1 MEQQGIVETIYLDM
15 NYKEYENRVIKDYLR
30 DNADRILESLRLTH
44 RALSGTLIKDI
55 PVGLCGQLSVWMIQE
70 DYERF
75 KVWFTPD
82 RFGIEYLYKTIHFPG
97 VNYVDYIKVVKP
109 IGIFN
114 YWYKYRIEDI
124 PENERYKFYWYP
136 LTLEFNE
143 VRAKLLE
150 KVISEFENE
159 FKEK

>member
-1 MEQQGIVETIYLDM
+1 MGKSISIAIDY
-15 NYKEYENRVIKDYLR
+15 NSYENRVIEDYLR
-30 DNADRILESLRLTH
+30 GNADRIIRSLN
-44 RALSGTLIKDI
+44 LILIGMSRDT
-55 PVGLCGQLSVWMIQE
+55 PLGLCGQLLWMVQEE
-70 DYERF
+70 DYRVF

-82 RFGIEYLYKTIHFPG
+82 RFGIEYLYRTPHYPG
-97 VNYVDYIKVVKP
+97 VTPVDYIKLIKP
-109 IGIFN
+109 IGIFS

-124 PENERYKFYWYP
+124 PENERHKFYWYP

>member
-1 MEQQGIVETIYLDM
+1 MEQQGIVETIYLDI
-15 NYKEYENRVIKDYLR
+15 NYKEYENRVIKGYLR
-30 DNADRILESLRLTH
+30 DNADRILKSLRLILMG
-44 RALSGTLIKDI
+44 LSRDT
-55 PVGLCGQLSVWMIQE
+55 PVGLCGQLSMWMVRE

-75 KVWFTPD
+75 KVWFTPN
-82 RFGIEYLYKTIHFPG
+82 RFGIEYLYKTIRFPG

-124 PENERYKFYWYP
+124 PFIFRYKFYWYP

-150 KVISEFENE
+150 KVISEFEKE
-159 FKEK
+159 FKEE

>member
-1 MEQQGIVETIYLDM
+1 MGKSISIAIDY
-15 NYKEYENRVIKDYLR
+15 NPYENRVIEDYLR
-30 DNADRILESLRLTH
+30 DNADRIIRSLKLILIG
-44 RALSGTLIKDI
+44 LSRDT
-55 PVGLCGQLSVWMIQE
+55 PVGLCWQLSMWMVRE
-70 DYERF
+70 DYEVF

>member
-1 MEQQGIVETIYLDM
+1 MKSDIELLGVE
-15 NYKEYENRVIKDYLR
+15 NYLR
-30 DNADRILESLRLTH
+30 DNADRIIKSLKLILVG
-44 RALSGTLIKDI
+44 LSRDT
-55 PVGLCGQLSVWMIQE
+55 PVSLCGQLSMWMVQEE
-70 DYERF
+70 DYRVF

>member
-1 MEQQGIVETIYLDM
+1 MGKSISIAIDY
-15 NYKEYENRVIKDYLR
+15 NSYENRVIEDYLR
-30 DNADRILESLRLTH
+30 DNADRIIRSLKLILIG
-44 RALSGTLIKDI
+44 LSRDT
-55 PVGLCGQLSVWMIQE
+55 PVGLCWQISMWMVRE
-70 DYERF
+70 DYEVF

>member
-1 MEQQGIVETIYLDM
+1 MGKSISIAIDY
-15 NYKEYENRVIKDYLR
+15 NSYENRVIENYLR
-30 DNADRILESLRLTH
+30 DNADRIIRSLKLILIG
-44 RALSGTLIKDI
+44 LSRDT
-55 PVGLCGQLSVWMIQE
+55 PVGLCGQLSMWMVRE
-70 DYERF
+70 DYEVF
-75 KVWFTPD
+75 KVWFIPD

-109 IGIFN
+109 MGIFH

-124 PENERYKFYWYP
+124 PFIFRDEFYWYP

>member
-1 MEQQGIVETIYLDM
+1 MGKSISIAIDY
-15 NYKEYENRVIKDYLR
+15 NSYENRVIEDYLR
-30 DNADRILESLRLTH
+30 DNADRIIRSLKLILIG
-44 RALSGTLIKDI
+44 LSRDT
-55 PVGLCGQLSVWMIQE
+55 PVGLCWQLSMWMVRE
-70 DYERF
+70 DYEVF

-136 LTLEFNE
+136 LTLEFNK
-143 VRAKLLE
+143 VRAELLE

>member
-1 MEQQGIVETIYLDM
+1 MGKSISIAIDY
-15 NYKEYENRVIKDYLR
+15 NSYENRVIEDYLR
-30 DNADRILESLRLTH
+30 DNADRIIRSLKLILIG
-44 RALSGTLIKDI
+44 LSRDT
-55 PVGLCGQLSVWMIQE
+55 PVGLFWQISMWMVRE
-70 DYERF
+70 DYEVF

>member
-1 MEQQGIVETIYLDM
+1 M
-15 NYKEYENRVIKDYLR
+15 
-30 DNADRILESLRLTH
+30 
-44 RALSGTLIKDI
+44 
-55 PVGLCGQLSVWMIQE
+55 WMVRE
-70 DYERF
+70 DYEVF

-124 PENERYKFYWYP
+124 PENERYKFYWYS
-136 LTLEFNE
+136 LNSKVNE

>member
-1 MEQQGIVETIYLDM
+1 MGKSISIAIDY
-15 NYKEYENRVIKDYLR
+15 NSYENRVIEDYLR
-30 DNADRILESLRLTH
+30 DNADRIIRSLKLILIG
-44 RALSGTLIKDI
+44 LSRDT
-55 PVGLCGQLSVWMIQE
+55 PVGLCWQLSMWMVRE
-70 DYERF
+70 DYEVF

>member
-1 MEQQGIVETIYLDM
+1 MGKSISIAIDY
-15 NYKEYENRVIKDYLR
+15 NSYENRVIEDYLR
-30 DNADRILESLRLTH
+30 DNADRIIRSLKLILIG
-44 RALSGTLIKDI
+44 LSRDT
-55 PVGLCGQLSVWMIQE
+55 PVGLCWQLSMWMVRE
-70 DYERF
+70 DYEVF

-150 KVISEFENE
+150 KVISEFEKE
-159 FKEK
+159 FLK

>member
-1 MEQQGIVETIYLDM
+1 MKSDIELLGVE
-15 NYKEYENRVIKDYLR
+15 DYLR
-30 DNADRILESLRLTH
+30 DNADRIIRSLKLILIG
-44 RALSGTLIKDI
+44 LSRDT
-55 PVGLCGQLSVWMIQE
+55 PVGHCGQLSVWMIQE

-150 KVISEFENE
+150 KVISEFEKE
-159 FKEK
+159 FKEE

>member
-1 MEQQGIVETIYLDM
+1 MSNIDEKAKNNFTIEMRIFENYEKVKYEIIKVIDFLRHSETNLGMCRIFD
-15 NYKEYENRVIKDYLR
+15 NQNHEFWHSVIK
-30 DNADRILESLRLTH
+30 
-44 RALSGTLIKDI
+44 
-55 PVGLCGQLSVWMIQE
+55 P
-70 DYERF
+70 
-75 KVWFTPD
+75 WFQPD

>member
-1 MEQQGIVETIYLDM
+1 MGKSISIAIDY
-15 NYKEYENRVIKDYLR
+15 NSYENRVIEDYLR
-30 DNADRILESLRLTH
+30 DNADRIIRSFKLILIG
-44 RALSGTLIKDI
+44 LSRDT
-55 PVGLCGQLSVWMIQE
+55 PVGLCWQLSMWMVRE
-70 DYERF
+70 DYEVF

-150 KVISEFENE
+150 KVISEFEKE
-159 FKEK
+159 FLK

>member
-1 MEQQGIVETIYLDM
+1 MGKSISIAIDY
-15 NYKEYENRVIKDYLR
+15 NSYENRVIEDYLR
-30 DNADRILESLRLTH
+30 DNADRIIRSLKLILMG
-44 RALSGTLIKDI
+44 LSRDT
-55 PVGLCGQLSVWMIQE
+55 PVGLCGQLSMWMVRE
-70 DYERF
+70 DYEVF

>member
-1 MEQQGIVETIYLDM
+1 MKSDIELLGVENYPLD
-15 NYKEYENRVIKDYLR
+15 NS
-30 DNADRILESLRLTH
+30 DRIIRSLKLILVG
-44 RALSGTLIKDI
+44 LSRDT
-55 PVGLCGQLSVWMIQE
+55 PVSLCGQLYI
-70 DYERF
+70 
-75 KVWFTPD
+75 
-82 RFGIEYLYKTIHFPG
+82 
-97 VNYVDYIKVVKP
+97 YVDCTKVVKP

-150 KVISEFENE
+150 KVISEFEKE
-159 FKEK
+159 FLK